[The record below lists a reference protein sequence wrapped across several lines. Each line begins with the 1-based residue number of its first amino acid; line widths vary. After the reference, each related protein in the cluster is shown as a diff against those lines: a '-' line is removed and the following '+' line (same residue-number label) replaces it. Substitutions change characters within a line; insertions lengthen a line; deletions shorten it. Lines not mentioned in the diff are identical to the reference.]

1 MEEQKKMWCEPG
13 CRWPSVYLP
22 SPEASNPQEISS
34 ALGRRGTFLDLAKLA
49 LIKLILWGDA
59 AFSM

>member
-1 MEEQKKMWCEPG
+1 MCA
-13 CRWPSVYLP
+13 RLSVTQRVSAL
-22 SPEASNPQEISS
+22 SEGSNPHEISS

-59 AFSM
+59 PFSM